1 MNRDVKT
8 WIAAFVM
15 ALLGIALACA
25 EHSLTFNAWEACSTP
40 FALLGKGLRGL
51 SLSGSAGNLAAWAA
65 ALLIAALPLLPMRK
79 KEWKWENLL
88 LFAAA
93 WAMFSMVFYAVNPS
107 MLDDL
112 LGTFYPIAALCTAL
126 SLTVGWWVLR
136 TVGRLEHS
144 GAQVL
149 AKALSIL
156 LTLCALLL
164 AFRSGDGPMGKVLA
178 LEGQFESGGFMGRSR
193 SLSVAVLVFTTGMR
207 IGLNILAA
215 QLMLLGAGLARELGR
230 MEFDEQAVAFCRK
243 TAGDCARVVRRTVE
257 ATAAI
262 NFLQLIFVSRL
273 YHSSFQLE
281 FPLLTLA
288 LAAGL
293 YLLCRFLEQ
302 GHRLQRDSD
311 SII

>member
-1 MNRDVKT
+1 MYRDVKT
-8 WIAAFVM
+8 WIAALVM

-25 EHSLTFNAWEACSTP
+25 EHSLTFNVWEVCSTP
-40 FALLGKGLRGL
+40 FVLLGKGLRWL
-51 SLSGSAGNLAAWAA
+51 SLSGMPGNLAAWAVTLA
-65 ALLIAALPLLPMRK
+65 IAALPLLLVRK
-79 KEWKWENLL
+79 SVWKRENLL

-107 MLDDL
+107 MLDSL
-112 LGTFYPIAALCTAL
+112 LSTFYPIAALCTAL
-126 SLTVGWWVLR
+126 SLMVGWWVLR

-144 GAQVL
+144 GAQGL

-164 AFRSGDGPMGKVLA
+164 AFRSAYEPMVEVLA
-178 LEGQFESGGFMGRSR
+178 LEDQLAGGDFMGRSR
-193 SLSVAVLVFTTGMR
+193 PLSVAVLVTTTGMR
-207 IGLNILAA
+207 VGLNVLTA

-230 MEFDEQAVAFCRK
+230 MTFDEQAVVFCRK
-243 TAGDCARVVRRTVE
+243 TAKDCAKVVRRTVE
-257 ATAAI
+257 ATAAV

-273 YHSSFQLE
+273 YNSSFQLE

-302 GHRLQRDSD
+302 GHRLQLDSD